1 MSAPFFFVF
10 FSKIKEEEER
20 DLRDHYFIGK
30 KEERKKERK
39 KERNAIKNCRQRI
52 SDER

>member
-1 MSAPFFFVF
+1 
-10 FSKIKEEEER
+10 
-20 DLRDHYFIGK
+20 L
-30 KEERKKERK
+30 ERKKERK